1 MSAPCRKFRSTEEIV
16 LHLDPSEHS
25 YFLSFNPSER
35 RWYVFAP
42 SFGHSAPLAVI
53 NDDDAAV
60 TVEVTM
66 EGEGEVIV
74 N

>member
-1 MSAPCRKFRSTEEIV
+1 MV
-16 LHLDPSEHS
+16 HLDPNEHS

-42 SFGHSAPLAVI
+42 SFGHSLPVPVI

-66 EGEGEVIV
+66 DGEAQAIV